1 MQTTDSGLRDPS
13 KGWVASLITWSIQNK
28 LLVLIGAVVLLVGGV
43 RAVQSTP
50 LDAVPDMTDTQ
61 VIVRTEFPGQS
72 PQLVEDLVTYPMA
85 SALLGLPR
93 TEDVRGVSM
102 FGSSFIYVVFED
114 GVDQYWARSRVLE
127 ALSRMQ
133 AELPA
138 GATPE
143 LGPDATGVGWV
154 YQYALV
160 DRTGQRDLG
169 ELRSLQDWFLKYEL
183 QTVEGVSEIAAIAE
197 RSRLKRRSHMEMR
210 ASDEL

>member
-85 SALLGLPR
+85 SALLGL
-93 TEDVRGVSM
+93 
-102 FGSSFIYVVFED
+102 
-114 GVDQYWARSRVLE
+114 ARC
-127 ALSRMQ
+127 AMGGGKLS
-133 AELPA
+133 AII
-138 GATPE
+138 G
-143 LGPDATGVGWV
+143 GG
-154 YQYALV
+154 
-160 DRTGQRDLG
+160 
-169 ELRSLQDWFLKYEL
+169 KY
-183 QTVEGVSEIAAIAE
+183 
-197 RSRLKRRSHMEMR
+197 
-210 ASDEL
+210 